1 MVNNTNNTKNT
12 NRPKKPTPDIVD
24 KKNVLLDDPEEE
36 ITESE
41 AREDAILDDSDDD
54 EKIDLNESNKVADE
68 IVTVDA
74 LRLNMR
80 EIPDMTGRV
89 LLILD
94 RGTELV
100 YISEEDGWTEVE
112 YRSGD
117 KGLCGYCKSEF
128 LKRK

>member
-1 MVNNTNNTKNT
+1 MANNSKNT
-12 NRPKKPTPDIVD
+12 NRPKKPTPGIVD

-41 AREDAILDDSDDD
+41 VQEDAILDNSDDN
-54 EKIDLNESNKVADE
+54 EKVDSNESNKIEDE
-68 IVTVDA
+68 IVIVNA

-80 EIPDMTGRV
+80 EIPDMAGEV

-94 RGTELV
+94 RGTELI
-100 YISEEDGWTEVE
+100 YISEKNGWTEVE

-117 KGLCGYCKSEF
+117 NGLCGYCKSEF

>member
-1 MVNNTNNTKNT
+1 MANNSKNT
-12 NRPKKPTPDIVD
+12 NRPKKPTPGIVD

-41 AREDAILDDSDDD
+41 VQEDAILDDSDD
-54 EKIDLNESNKVADE
+54 EKVDLNESNKVEDE
-68 IVTVDA
+68 IVIVDA

-80 EIPDMTGRV
+80 EIPDMTGKV

-94 RGTELV
+94 KGTELI
-100 YISEEDGWTEVE
+100 YISEKNGWTEVE
-112 YRSGD
+112 YCSGN